1 MIWKYIYQ
9 MKKIMMIDITYYNYL
24 SWFMKGFRFG
34 FDFFYSFSSFWE
46 RKKFEAL
53 FVQPMYITDYYKYTD
68 SNRDLLFRIDM

>member
-1 MIWKYIYQ
+1 M
-9 MKKIMMIDITYYNYL
+9 
-24 SWFMKGFRFG
+24 FMELHRFL
-34 FDFFYSFSSFWE
+34 FWE